1 MAEAMERDDETL
13 KVQTKSYMY
22 NGKENRFTQGQNV
35 PLGYGKLNIG
45 TNVVSACTVNYD
57 YNSETGKIFNFSKGL
72 YSLIPH
78 YHKHY
83 RVDLGPLYS
92 CFALNV
98 FDGSS
103 KYAFLDPAFQEIVKK
118 ISDGEF
124 GATDGLYGGFESL
137 RNQQARF
144 VTMPEKKR
152 F

>member
-1 MAEAMERDDETL
+1 MENSTSERMLFLHAQLTMITIQKRGKYLTL
-13 KVQTKSYMY
+13 ARM
-22 NGKENRFTQGQNV
+22 
-35 PLGYGKLNIG
+35 
-45 TNVVSACTVNYD
+45 
-57 YNSETGKIFNFSKGL
+57 

-124 GATDGLYGGFESL
+124 GATDGLYG
-137 RNQQARF
+137 
-144 VTMPEKKR
+144 V
-152 F
+152 